1 MGFIDIVLLVII
13 GAFTFFGLFFGLI
26 HTIGSL
32 VGTILGVIVATSMTD
47 LVMGWFSGLVG
58 ESPLARIIVFVLIF
72 LLVHR
77 LVGLVLWVFK
87 KIFGIFSVIPFATTI
102 NRLLGGGLGFVEG
115 IIVVGVLIFYAMQVI
130 PDTAL
135 VATLETSLIA
145 KFLLGIIS
153 AIESVLPGIS

>member
-13 GAFTFFGLFFGLI
+13 AAFTFFGLFFGLI

-32 VGTILGVIVATSMTD
+32 VGTIFGVIAATIMTD
-47 LVMGWFSGLVG
+47 TVFGWLGGFVG
-58 ESPLARIIVFVLIF
+58 DSSLARIVTFIIIF
-72 LLVHR
+72 IIAHR
-77 LVGLVLWVFK
+77 LVGMVLWVFQ

-115 IIVVGVLIFYAMQVI
+115 VIVVGVLIFYAMQVI

-145 KFLLGIIS
+145 KFLLGVIG
-153 AIESVLPGIS
+153 AIQSVFPGLA

>member
-32 VGTILGVIVATSMTD
+32 VGTILGVVAATALTD
-47 LVMGWFSGLVG
+47 TVFNVLGGFLG
-58 ESPLARIIVFVLIF
+58 EGAAARIIVFIILFII
-72 LLVHR
+72 VHR
-77 LVGLVLWVFK
+77 LVAMVLWVFQ

-115 IIVVGVLIFYAMQVI
+115 IIVVGVLIFYAMRVI

-145 KFLLGIIS
+145 KFLLGVIG
-153 AIESVLPGIS
+153 AIQSVFPGLA